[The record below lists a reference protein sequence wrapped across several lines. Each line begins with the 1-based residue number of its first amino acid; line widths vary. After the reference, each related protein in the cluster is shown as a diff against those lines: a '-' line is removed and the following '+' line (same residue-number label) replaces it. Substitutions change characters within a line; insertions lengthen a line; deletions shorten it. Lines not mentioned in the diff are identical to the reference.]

1 MTSLGTA
8 LQSERLKQGLSLEA
22 VSARIKVPVRQ
33 LQLIEAQQYD
43 KLPGAF
49 IARNFALQ
57 YAECLGLSRESIEP
71 DLREL
76 AAVFQ
81 PPAAMRAARPDFGGK
96 IDLLRVSRDGPKL
109 KPLLWLLVALAALVV
124 SYWLYQR
131 GTHKSEHRSGLSG
144 AAEHGFSS
152 SRSV

>member
-57 YAECLGLSRESIEP
+57 YAECLGLSRASIEP

-96 IDLLRVSRDGPKL
+96 IDLLRVSRDRPAMQ
-109 KPLLWLLVALAALVV
+109 PLLWLLAALALVMI

-131 GTHKSEHRSGLSG
+131 FTHPSEHRSGLSG
-144 AAEHGFSS
+144 AAHYGF
-152 SRSV
+152 RSAESV